1 MRLVADILEAAIRVL
16 ERHGAT
22 GFTTTRVADDAGI
35 SVGSLYQYFPNKK
48 AILFRLQADEWRQTM
63 DRLAEVLDD
72 SRMAPLERLRAA
84 VRMYFRSECDEAAFR
99 GALEDAAPLYRAAPE
114 SRAHIQE
121 SRELMRRFVANAIPN
136 APANECAHA
145 ADFIG
150 TVMSAVGHA
159 ISSQDRPRAQVDRFA
174 AAIGDMLCAYLLVRG
189 NVAMQHG
196 G

>member
-22 GFTTTRVADDAGI
+22 GFTTTRVADAAGI

-99 GALEDAAPLYRAAPE
+99 GALEDAAPLYREAPE
-114 SRAHIQE
+114 ARAHIQE
-121 SRELMRRFVANAIPN
+121 GRELMQRFVANAIPN
-136 APANECAHA
+136 APANERAHA
-145 ADFIG
+145 ADLIG

-159 ISSQDRPRAQVDRFA
+159 ISSQGRPRAQVDRFA
-174 AAIGDMLCAYLLVRG
+174 VAIGDMLCAYLLVRG
-189 NVAMQHG
+189 NAALQHG